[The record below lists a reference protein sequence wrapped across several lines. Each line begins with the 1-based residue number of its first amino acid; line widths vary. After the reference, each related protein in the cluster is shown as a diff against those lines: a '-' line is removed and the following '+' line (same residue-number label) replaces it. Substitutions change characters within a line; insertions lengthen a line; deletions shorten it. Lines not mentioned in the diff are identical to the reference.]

1 MIGDPKELKKQV
13 CRTLTNV
20 LKASSLREQIDPKAF
35 FLMVNSNFALLFHT
49 GKLDLS
55 PIYDALLPQHG
66 PDLLDGFFVQLAE
79 AATNLGL
86 EVGLPRQLAA
96 QTIEERQAAQQRFSM
111 TVDGDLSRS
120 EISSS
125 GLTPLPALLADDALK
140 PLISDELRRNVVQ
153 ATVNAIKGAPVGKR
167 VDSAQLAFLIDS
179 NFDQLCDGETFDFQ
193 PILDGLRGLGAID
206 DSEIYVAVVK
216 LRSSLQE
223 LKLQLSEVKLSVDDT
238 LGARLVADAKRA
250 EARTSAE
257 AYTVATTKT
266 SSIDLPKPE
275 EKRAANKEE
284 RLRDLGLG
292 KGNSRTFRL
301 IRMGLMA
308 AVLVVTA
315 VVAFLTRDNRPLDAA
330 DLGGAIPLRSAELRD
345 GALLLV
351 VDDSQWYS
359 LPSKERHAKLEALEA
374 ILNSK
379 GLTNDMQGRDSKGRL
394 IITAKGPGALSGAVF
409 FMFGNADGTVP
420 PGAYKPAETLPA
432 KKSK

>member
-1 MIGDPKELKKQV
+1 MLGDPKELKKQV

-35 FLMVNSNFALLFHT
+35 FLMVNSNFALLYQG

-66 PDLLDGFFVQLAE
+66 QDLLDGFFVQLAE
-79 AATNLGL
+79 ATTHLGL

-140 PLISDELRRNVVQ
+140 PLFSDELRRSVVQ

-167 VDSAQLAFLIDS
+167 VDSAQLAYLIDS

-193 PILDGLRGLGAID
+193 PILDGLRGLGAIE

-238 LGARLVADAKRA
+238 LGARLMADAKRA
-250 EARTSAE
+250 EARASAE

-284 RLRDLGLG
+284 RLREMGLG
-292 KGNSRTFRL
+292 KEDSKVVRR
-301 IRMGLMA
+301 IRIAVWVVLLTGIA
-308 AVLVVTA
+308 AV
-315 VVAFLTRDNRPLDAA
+315 AFITRGTRPMDEQT
-330 DLGGAIPLRSAELRD
+330 LGTVIPLKSAELRD
-345 GALLLV
+345 GALQV
-351 VDDSQWYS
+351 VINDSGWYKLS
-359 LPSKERHAKLEALEA
+359 TKERAQKLEDFEAL
-374 ILNSK
+374 LNSK
-379 GLTNDMQGRDSKGRL
+379 DLIDDMQARDSRGRL
-394 IITAKGPGALSGAVF
+394 VIAARGPRKLYGAVF
-409 FMFGNADGTVP
+409 FMYGNADGTVP
-420 PGAYKPAETLPA
+420 PGAYKPAETLPP

>member
-35 FLMVNSNFALLFHT
+35 FLMVNSNFALLFQG

-96 QTIEERQAAQQRFSM
+96 LTIEERQSAQQRFSL

-120 EISSS
+120 EISAS

-140 PLISDELRRNVVQ
+140 PLISEELRRSVVQ
-153 ATVNAIKGAPVGKR
+153 ATVNAIKSAPVGKR

-193 PILDGLRGLGAID
+193 PILDGLRGLGAIED
-206 DSEIYVAVVK
+206 TEIYVAVVR

-223 LKLQLSEVKLSVDDT
+223 LKLQLSEVKLAVDDT
-238 LGARLVADAKRA
+238 LGARLLADAKRA
-250 EARTSAE
+250 EARAAAE

-284 RLRDLGLG
+284 RLREMGLG
-292 KGNSRTFRL
+292 KEDSKLGRR
-301 IRMGLMA
+301 IRIAVWVILLAGLGT
-308 AVLVVTA
+308 L
-315 VVAFLTRDNRPLDAA
+315 AFFTRANRPMDEQA
-330 DLGGAIPLRSAELRD
+330 LGTVIPLKRAELRD
-345 GALLLV
+345 GALQV
-351 VDDSQWYS
+351 IIDDSGWYKLS
-359 LPSKERHAKLEALEA
+359 TKERAEKLEAFEA
-374 ILNSK
+374 LLNSK
-379 GLTNDMQGRDSKGRL
+379 DLIDDMQARDAKGRL
-394 IITAKGPGALSGAVF
+394 VIAARGPRKLYGAVF
-409 FMFGNADGTVP
+409 FMYGNADGTVP
-420 PGAYKPAETLPA
+420 PGAYKPAESVTP
-432 KKSK
+432 KRPR